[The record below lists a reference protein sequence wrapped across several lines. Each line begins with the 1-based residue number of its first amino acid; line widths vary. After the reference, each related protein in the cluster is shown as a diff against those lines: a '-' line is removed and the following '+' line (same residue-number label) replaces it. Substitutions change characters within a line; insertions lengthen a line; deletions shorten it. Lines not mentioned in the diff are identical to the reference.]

1 MKKRLYLIPLVTL
14 TTAFVLI
21 GCNGCNTETV
31 EGTDESIIFEE
42 TNSEKESMDF
52 SDVEETTESMSEDS
66 TEGAVEE
73 EQTDLE
79 ENDKEEVATED
90 SPIVPMDTV
99 LYVQREV
106 NVRSGPGTDYEKLG
120 ALAVNTEVTVTGQDK
135 ESGWYQIEYEETVGF
150 VSDAY
155 LGEEKVEVTIAP
167 NSTVEQTSEPASSSS
182 AASDNGESSDSWFD
196 GDDMM
201 DALQWHQQMTP

>member
-1 MKKRLYLIPLVTL
+1 MKKRWCLMLSVILIM
-14 TTAFVLI
+14 AFVLF
-21 GCNGCNTETV
+21 GCNDDGESVEENSISTVSEETDNGEDSEEETV
-31 EGTDESIIFEE
+31 V
-42 TNSEKESMDF
+42 N
-52 SDVEETTESMSEDS
+52 ETTESVSEDNV
-66 TEGAVEE
+66 EGAVEE

-79 ENDKEEVATED
+79 ENDKEEVPTED
-90 SPIVPMDTV
+90 SPIAPMDIV
-99 LYVQREV
+99 LYAQREV

-120 ALAVNTEVTVTGQDK
+120 ALAVNTEVTVTGKDK

>member
-1 MKKRLYLIPLVTL
+1 MKKRWCLMLSVILIM
-14 TTAFVLI
+14 AFVLF
-21 GCNGCNTETV
+21 GCNDDGESVEENSISTVSEETDNGEDSEEETV
-31 EGTDESIIFEE
+31 V
-42 TNSEKESMDF
+42 N
-52 SDVEETTESMSEDS
+52 ETTESVSEDNV
-66 TEGAVEE
+66 EGAVEE
-73 EQTDLE
+73 EQSNSDE
-79 ENDKEEVATED
+79 SQEGEVPTED
-90 SPIVPMDTV
+90 SPIAPMDTV

>member
-1 MKKRLYLIPLVTL
+1 MLSVILIMV
-14 TTAFVLI
+14 FVLF
-21 GCNGCNTETV
+21 GCNDDGESVEENSISTVSEETDNGEDSEEETV
-31 EGTDESIIFEE
+31 V
-42 TNSEKESMDF
+42 N
-52 SDVEETTESMSEDS
+52 ETTESVSEDNV
-66 TEGAVEE
+66 EGAVEE
-73 EQTDLE
+73 EQSNSDE
-79 ENDKEEVATED
+79 SQEGEVPTED
-90 SPIVPMDTV
+90 SPIAPMDTV

>member
-1 MKKRLYLIPLVTL
+1 MLSVILIM
-14 TTAFVLI
+14 AFVLF
-21 GCNGCNTETV
+21 GCNDDGESVEENSISTVSEETDNGEDSEEETV
-31 EGTDESIIFEE
+31 V
-42 TNSEKESMDF
+42 N
-52 SDVEETTESMSEDS
+52 ETTESVSEDNV
-66 TEGAVEE
+66 EGAVEE

-79 ENDKEEVATED
+79 ENDKEEVPTED
-90 SPIVPMDTV
+90 SPIAPMDIV
-99 LYVQREV
+99 LYAQREV

-120 ALAVNTEVTVTGQDK
+120 ALAVNTEVTVTGKDK

>member
-1 MKKRLYLIPLVTL
+1 MLSVILIM
-14 TTAFVLI
+14 AFVLF
-21 GCNGCNTETV
+21 GCNDDGESVEENSISTVSEETDNGEDSEEETV
-31 EGTDESIIFEE
+31 V
-42 TNSEKESMDF
+42 N
-52 SDVEETTESMSEDS
+52 ETTESVSEDNV
-66 TEGAVEE
+66 EGAVEE

-90 SPIVPMDTV
+90 SPITPMDIV
-99 LYVQREV
+99 LYAQREV

>member
-1 MKKRLYLIPLVTL
+1 MKKRWCLMLSVILIMV
-14 TTAFVLI
+14 FVLF
-21 GCNGCNTETV
+21 GCNDDGESVEENSISTVSEETDNGEDSEEETV
-31 EGTDESIIFEE
+31 V
-42 TNSEKESMDF
+42 N
-52 SDVEETTESMSEDS
+52 ETTESVSEDNV
-66 TEGAVEE
+66 EGAVEE
-73 EQTDLE
+73 EQSNSDE
-79 ENDKEEVATED
+79 SQEGEVPTED
-90 SPIVPMDTV
+90 SPIAPMDTV